1 MTRQNSEK
9 TPLPGD
15 VPHSWPA
22 SKWPANVF
30 PNDPGDARNLIRFF
44 RNELVAAKALTRI
57 GRRLVVMGDRYDA
70 WLRSRA
76 PEVEAFQPSGIAR
89 SKKAG

>member
-1 MTRQNSEK
+1 MSRHNAEK
-9 TPLPGD
+9 VPLPGD

-57 GRRLVVMGDRYDA
+57 GRRLVIMGDKYDA
-70 WLRSRA
+70 WLRSQA
-76 PEVEAFQPSGIAR
+76 AEVESFVPHGIAR
-89 SKKAG
+89 KKKS